1 MSTFFRTV
9 GRFFLLALL
18 ALFCLQLY
26 FALRIAFMHVLIPSS
41 TAFERAQ
48 LISLAK
54 QGQWTWNQEPVAG
67 SAINNSL
74 RRAVIASEDAN
85 FATHGGV
92 EWDAIKQ
99 AQRRNER
106 AQARVEAK
114 LKRNPDAKVKAPKIV
129 GGSTIS
135 QQLAKNLFLS
145 GERSLLRKGQEL
157 VLTYMLEWILGK
169 ERILDIYL
177 NNVEWG
183 SGIFGAQAAA
193 RYYFETDAAKLSAA
207 QAARL
212 AVMLP
217 APRRFEDNPG
227 SRYIQRRS
235 RAIQGRMRGADLPD
249 QE

>member
-1 MSTFFRTV
+1 MAAFFSAL
-9 GRFFLLALL
+9 GRVLGLVLLALC
-18 ALFCLQLY
+18 CLQLY
-26 FALRIAFMHVLIPSS
+26 FVVRIAAMHVLTPSS
-41 TAFERAQ
+41 TAFQRAQ
-48 LISLAK
+48 LISLAE
-54 QGQWTWNQEPVAG
+54 QGQWTWNQSPVAG
-67 SAINNSL
+67 SAISDSL

-99 AQRRNER
+99 AQRRNEK
-106 AQARVEAK
+106 AQARAEAK
-114 LKRNPDAKVKAPKIV
+114 LKRNPDAVIKPAKIV

-145 GERSLLRKGQEL
+145 GERSFLRKGQEL

-169 ERILDIYL
+169 DRILDIYL

-193 RYYFETDAAKLSAA
+193 QFYFHTDAAKLSAA

-217 APRRFEDNPG
+217 APRRFEDKPG

-235 RAIQGRMRGADLPD
+235 RAIQGRMRGADLP
-249 QE
+249 E

>member
-1 MSTFFRTV
+1 MAAFFRTT
-9 GRFFLLALL
+9 GRLMVLLLLALL
-18 ALFCLQLY
+18 CLQL
-26 FALRIAFMHVLIPSS
+26 FFVLRIGLMRFVLPSS
-41 TAFERAQ
+41 TAFQRAQ
-48 LISLAK
+48 LISLAE
-54 QGQWTWNQEPVAG
+54 QGQWTWNQETVAG
-67 SAINNSL
+67 SAINDSL

-85 FATHGGV
+85 FANHGGV
-92 EWDAIKQ
+92 EWDAIRQ
-99 AQRRNER
+99 AQRRNEK

-114 LKRNPDAKVKAPKIV
+114 LQRNPDATVKPAKVV

-145 GERSLLRKGQEL
+145 GERHLLRKGQEL

-183 SGIFGAQAAA
+183 SGIFGAEAAA
-193 RYYFETDAAKLSAA
+193 QYYFHTDAAHLNAA

-217 APRRFEDNPG
+217 APRRFEENPS

-235 RAIQGRMRGADLPD
+235 RAVQGRMRGADLP
-249 QE
+249 E

>member
-1 MSTFFRTV
+1 MPALFRTL
-9 GRFFLLALL
+9 GRVLGLLLLALL
-18 ALFCLQLY
+18 CLQMY
-26 FALRIAFMHVLIPSS
+26 FALRIAFMHVLSPSS
-41 TAFERAQ
+41 TAFQRAQ
-48 LISLAK
+48 LISLAE
-54 QGQWTWNQEPVAG
+54 QEQWTWNQSPVAG
-67 SAINNSL
+67 SAINDSL
-74 RRAVIASEDAN
+74 RRAVISSEDAN

-99 AQRRNER
+99 AQARNER

-114 LKRNPDAKVKAPKIV
+114 LKRNPEAVVKAPKIV

-145 GERSLLRKGQEL
+145 GERSLARKGQEL
-157 VLTYMLEWILGK
+157 VLTYMLEWMLGK
-169 ERILDIYL
+169 DRILDIYL

-193 RYYFETDAAKLSAA
+193 QFYFHTDAAKLSAA
-207 QAARL
+207 QSARL

-217 APRRFEDNPG
+217 APRRFEENPS

-235 RAIQGRMRGADLPD
+235 RAVQGRMGGADLP
-249 QE
+249 E